1 MNISWGSL
9 QGKKSKYHSLSIL
22 LKLLAFSWA
31 GQRVVWG
38 EGEFCLILRFFL
50 SGLAASTFIHQ
61 LINKITDLR
70 FHCRW
75 VVLTLSSSHSALFG
89 LNSFLSFEEL
99 RNKNNPEQLPL
110 FPGQFHSFEME
121 IFNIALVNCENQLY
135 CLSVPTRWPTDLLL
149 TSSCGFFNSN
159 FYFFLHSFLRVW
171 NIFRT
176 PYLFQLYIFIMTFLS
191 KEFIKAQYLYTH
203 THTHTHT
210 HTQLLRI
217 KGYYQKMKTQA
228 IEWKNLFANHTSD
241 KGPVPECTGFVYSE
255 WEQLVIA
262 IGSFCG
268 WREGWTR
275 SLGLTDAN
283 CYSTGN
289 YIPYTVVT

>member
-1 MNISWGSL
+1 MSVTQIRFWKTLLSEGKAWCAGRPLSSHSLWPQGWAIPSSGVIKEMDTMNISWGSL
-9 QGKKSKYHSLSIL
+9 QGKKPQYHSLPVL
-22 LKLLAFSWA
+22 LKLLALSWA
-31 GQRVVWG
+31 EQRVVSG

-75 VVLTLSSSHSALFG
+75 VVLTLFSAHSALFG

-110 FPGQFHSFEME
+110 FSGQFHSFEME

-135 CLSVPTRWPTDLLL
+135 CLSVPTRWPTDLLR
-149 TSSCGFFNSN
+149 TSSWGFFNSN
-159 FYFFLHSFLRVW
+159 FYFFLHSFLWVW
-171 NIFRT
+171 NIYRT

-203 THTHTHT
+203 THTHKTSED
-210 HTQLLRI
+210 QRI
-217 KGYYQKMKTQA
+217 LS
-228 IEWKNLFANHTSD
+228 KNENTSHRMEESIC
-241 KGPVPECTGFVYSE
+241 KS
-255 WEQLVIA
+255 
-262 IGSFCG
+262 
-268 WREGWTR
+268 
-275 SLGLTDAN
+275 
-283 CYSTGN
+283 
-289 YIPYTVVT
+289 YIR